1 MENLCSSFNQSF
13 DLWRILLQR
22 MPKWQSQAVEASLNT
37 VKGATNFWNGALKYT
52 GEFMDPSMN
61 SLNAFCDTERR
72 KLTRTPFEQTMN
84 GYANLWDFNVDLG
97 SKAFIS
103 PLTLN
108 DYFLR
113 QMNEAFEAMINTLFD
128 HEGEDLAQFTARKAQ
143 LLDVVVNA
151 YPKAIEEIKS
161 EYGFHFDRG
170 RYVKAGETDRFEL
183 YQVLPWDPRV
193 KVRENGKPIMII
205 PPYVLGANILAFLP
219 GENKSYAHCF
229 ANQGI
234 PTYVRIMKDIETN
247 EAVQLMTPEDD
258 ALDTRLFCQRVMAKH
273 GRPVTLNGFCQGG
286 YMTTLAI
293 LSGELDGFVD
303 AHITCVAPIDGSRS
317 IALVDFMKHTPER
330 FRDLGYSL
338 KTLPNGIP
346 VVDGKILS
354 WVFKLKSIDKEAAIF
369 TLTRDLMMF
378 DKPGQ
383 VAKVNKTAAAINHW
397 MLYDKSDLPLAITRA
412 SFDSYTI
419 PVTEDGTLPVELFN
433 RPLNFKR
440 FKEKNIP
447 WLICIAE
454 KDDLVDEAASLAPLD
469 WVDAEVT
476 VFPKGH
482 TAMATSWSMP
492 TSECALDACFSYKS
506 HTSHSSSEGQCRGP
520 VRYQLDL
527 EATQL
532 QTN

>member
-1 MENLCSSFNQSF
+1 
-13 DLWRILLQR
+13 
-22 MPKWQSQAVEASLNT
+22 
-37 VKGATNFWNGALKYT
+37 
-52 GEFMDPSMN
+52 
-61 SLNAFCDTERR
+61 
-72 KLTRTPFEQTMN
+72 
-84 GYANLWDFNVDLG
+84 
-97 SKAFIS
+97 
-103 PLTLN
+103 
-108 DYFLR
+108 
-113 QMNEAFEAMINTLFD
+113 
-128 HEGEDLAQFTARKAQ
+128 
-143 LLDVVVNA
+143 
-151 YPKAIEEIKS
+151 
-161 EYGFHFDRG
+161 
-170 RYVKAGETDRFEL
+170 
-183 YQVLPWDPRV
+183 
-193 KVRENGKPIMII
+193 
-205 PPYVLGANILAFLP
+205 
-219 GENKSYAHCF
+219 
-229 ANQGI
+229 
-234 PTYVRIMKDIETN
+234 
-247 EAVQLMTPEDD
+247 
-258 ALDTRLFCQRVMAKH
+258 
-273 GRPVTLNGFCQGG
+273 
-286 YMTTLAI
+286 MTTLAI

-317 IALVDFMKHTPER
+317 VALVDFMKHTPER

-354 WVFKLKSIDKEAAIF
+354 WVFKLKSIDKEAPIF

-397 MLYDKSDLPLAITRA
+397 MLYDKSDLPLAITQA

-419 PVTEDGTLPVELFN
+419 PVTEDGTLPVKLFN

-506 HTSHSSSEGQCRGP
+506 HTSNSSSEGQCRGP

-527 EATQL
+527 EATHL